1 MGKTTYTSTWKRDW
15 LLIVGKTLFFKK
27 NPNFIKVNLP
37 THACLRRDCK
47 LFLTLKLLSYSKC
60 KDLLHPMNVYKI
72 PEKEQK
78 VVDRWSAYEILV
90 L

>member
-1 MGKTTYTSTWKRDW
+1 MKKR
-15 LLIVGKTLFFKK
+15 LIFNSRQNSFFLK

-47 LFLTLKLLSYSKC
+47 LFLILKLLSYSKC
-60 KDLLHPMNVYKI
+60 KDLLHPLNVYKI

-78 VVDRWSAYEILV
+78 VVDC
-90 L
+90 